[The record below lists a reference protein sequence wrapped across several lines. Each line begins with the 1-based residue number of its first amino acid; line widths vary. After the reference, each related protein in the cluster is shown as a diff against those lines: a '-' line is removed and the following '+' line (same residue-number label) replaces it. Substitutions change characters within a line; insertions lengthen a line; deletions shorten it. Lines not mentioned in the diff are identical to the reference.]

1 MAHWGLQKGLSL
13 KHAPPGRSSRCPPP
27 TLRQP
32 HPRVREAALHGAAG
46 MWGLSGCRAQPGL
59 YACLWPP
66 CGRHPQGG
74 AWEPEQ
80 GGGHQP
86 GHHTLIWGHSLSL
99 SGPQGAR
106 VCSPNP
112 ALYTPDRLWRGGRGP
127 RWDVGEPCF
136 TGPNAG
142 RRQSP
147 VCRQDNQTL
156 LPASTAR
163 CPWERRPTTPQAQ
176 EDLHVS
182 AGPEP
187 ICPGATSPV
196 PG

>member
-80 GGGHQP
+80 GGGRQP

-127 RWDVGEPCF
+127 RWDVGEPALQAQMQGGDKAQC
-136 TGPNAG
+136 AG
-142 RRQSP
+142 RTTRRFS
-147 VCRQDNQTL
+147 L
-156 LPASTAR
+156 LPQPGVR
-163 CPWERRPTTPQAQ
+163 GKGGRLPHRPRRTCT
-176 EDLHVS
+176 
-182 AGPEP
+182 
-187 ICPGATSPV
+187 
-196 PG
+196 